1 MAPTVTLLD
10 LVSAISEFARS
21 ENELIAATVYMVNS
35 GAVRLGGNFRGA
47 RFDLRSLGVTPRLA
61 TA

>member
-10 LVSAISEFARS
+10 LVSAVSEYARS
-21 ENELIAATVYMVNS
+21 ESELIAATVYMVNS

-47 RFDLRSLGVTPRLA
+47 RFDLRQLA
-61 TA
+61 PPAPA